1 MKSDSHFGT
10 ALAKYNGS
18 IQYLDT
24 YVGMSVEDIDK
35 AMAEF
40 DLKAQNLIPFAKDI
54 DGGLQ
59 CILTSAGEEV
69 VNYDTDD
76 KTVEHLK
83 MNYGEYLESIRDG
96 ILSNKLAYEEGLGLM
111 SLA

>member
-35 AMAEF
+35 AIAEF
-40 DLKAQNLIPFAKDI
+40 DLKAQNLVPFAKDI
-54 DGGLQ
+54 DGGLLLRQ
-59 CILTSAGEEV
+59 CKHEVTGNNALTPMWFIELRS
-69 VNYDTDD
+69 
-76 KTVEHLK
+76 
-83 MNYGEYLESIRDG
+83 
-96 ILSNKLAYEEGLGLM
+96 SN
-111 SLA
+111 